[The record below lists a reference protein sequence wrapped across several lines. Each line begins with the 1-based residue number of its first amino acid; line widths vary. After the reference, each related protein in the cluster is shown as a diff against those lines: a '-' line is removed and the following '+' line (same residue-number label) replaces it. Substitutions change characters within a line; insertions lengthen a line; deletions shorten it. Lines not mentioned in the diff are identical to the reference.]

1 MTSTFS
7 AKAVDDTS
15 ESFVKI
21 QRKVFRK
28 NLVKKSSANV
38 FLRVTNE
45 NIGLLC

>member
-7 AKAVDDTS
+7 DEAVDNTN